1 MKKINFKEFALK
13 KGIATD
19 DVIILDVRETFAD
32 LIYNNT
38 SGIKAL
44 SLAQKIYKSEG
55 LTDFDEDE
63 IGTIMGIAE
72 QLCTVKMLDSL
83 NEMIK
88 E

>member
-38 SGIKAL
+38 NGIKAL

-55 LTDFDEDE
+55 LTEFDEEE
-63 IGTIMGIAE
+63 INMIVSVAE
-72 QLCTVKMLDSL
+72 QLCTVKMLDSI
-83 NEMIK
+83 NSMVK
-88 E
+88 